1 MIMYLFFKK
10 MLSLTIFYEKK
21 SYFRLVWLQCQMY
34 Y

>member
-10 MLSLTIFYEKK
+10 MLSLTILNEKK
-21 SYFRLVWLQCQMY
+21 SYFRLVWLQYQMY

>member
-21 SYFRLVWLQCQMY
+21 SYFRLVGLQYQM
-34 Y
+34 